1 MIIRKLKET
10 LGQVFHSPEASGTW
24 GDDIT
29 VNMDGGVGGSWKVE
43 CAIDDEVVDCEGEAF
58 KQDALNYYTGIPA
71 PPYLEIDP
79 WFSPP
84 IYSEMQM
91 SYKEAHEQAVAE
103 QQILDESESKESA
116 DIHQKLYE
124 KATANWNTVAETQY
138 QGGSENFQEGPG
150 GWQSGTGMEQFR

>member
-43 CAIDDEVVDCEGEAF
+43 CAIDDEVVDCEDF
-58 KQDALNYYTGIPA
+58 KEPYTGVPA
-71 PPYLEIDP
+71 PDYLEIDP

-84 IYSEMQM
+84 IYSEKQM

-103 QQILDESESKESA
+103 QQILDESEGKESA

>member
-84 IYSEMQM
+84 IYSEKQM

-150 GWQSGTGMEQFR
+150 GWQSGTGLGQFR

>member
-1 MIIRKLKET
+1 MITRALAALKE
-10 LGQVFHSPEASGTW
+10 VFIPKSEI

-43 CAIDDEVVDCEGEAF
+43 CAIDDEVVNCEDF
-58 KQDALNYYTGIPA
+58 KEPYIGIPA
-71 PPYLEIDP
+71 PAYLEEDP
-79 WFSPP
+79 WFPAP
-84 IYSEMQM
+84 VLSEKQM

>member
-71 PPYLEIDP
+71 PQYLEIDP

-84 IYSEMQM
+84 IYSEKQM

-150 GWQSGTGMEQFR
+150 GWQSGTGLGQFR